1 MVQNQNTMIQ
11 KVYKHYSTNNQ
22 SFLDMHYFLK
32 AKGIKNNDFHLLI
45 IDADLARIDPRD
57 PNIGQ
62 MFKGRILRECMMN
75 YWYFIREII
84 RIPVEG
90 EVNGIKFKL
99 HRGNLALNFGFTM
112 NWNMFIELPRQQGK
126 TISICCRLL
135 WEFNFGA
142 RNSSF
147 MLINKKHED
156 AKLNLSRIKKIR
168 KLLPSYLQL
177 ADEVGVSGKKIKVAD
192 RAETLEHPINGN
204 SIVTLPSA
212 RSKVLANQLGRGCT
226 QPRQW
231 YDEFAFIP
239 HVKEVYMSAT
249 PAYKTASMNAKANR
263 NPYGIIVSTTP
274 GDLTTEEGQSA
285 FAMKEN
291 AIPFNELFYDRTFQE
306 LDDMISGN
314 DNSNFIYIR
323 YSYQQLGM
331 TEEWFREMVI
341 ELQKDW
347 STIRREVL
355 LEWSSISDKCPFT
368 KEDLNIVRGLIKE
381 PIDTIMIGPKLYQMH
396 IYERFDMRYP
406 PLIGVD
412 VSGGY
417 NKDSSAITIVDSKTT
432 RVVGC
437 LNCNYI
443 STGDLARVLE
453 ELVIRYMQ
461 NAIINVERNGG
472 FGSSVISYLLQTSVK
487 RNLYFEIKDRVLEER
502 NDGIHTVRHKQ
513 KTKVYGLDSTKN
525 TRDLLMEILKERMTY
540 HKDKF
545 ISPIIY
551 HELETL
557 EIKRSGKI
565 EHCQDGHDDQVF
577 SYLLALY
584 IWYEGKN
591 LVENWGLQ
599 KTTIKCEDNVDEPI
613 YTISNQERIEDINID
628 ETQNSIVEEQME
640 YINSDKTIS
649 YKEWETQQH
658 EKDNELLEQLLK
670 NNKLARMAYAN
681 KYNCDESTINSGQG
695 MYTIPASIFIN
706 YNAQEMEYNPN
717 VIMDPDVVFHRMT
730 GL

>member
-1 MVQNQNTMIQ
+1 MVNTQNTIVQ
-11 KVYKHYSTNNQ
+11 TVYKQYSTNNQ

-45 IDADLARIDPRD
+45 IDADLARVDPRD

-62 MFKGRILRECMMN
+62 MYKSRILRECLIN
-75 YWYFIREII
+75 YWYFIREIV
-84 RIPVEG
+84 RIPIEG
-90 EVNGIKFKL
+90 EINGIKFKL

-135 WEFNFGA
+135 WEFNFGS

-147 MLINKKHED
+147 MFINKKHED
-156 AKLNLSRIKKIR
+156 AKLNLARVKKIR

-177 ADEVGVSGKKIKVAD
+177 SNEVGVSGKKLKIAD
-192 RAETLEHPINGN
+192 RAETLDHPINGN

-212 RSKVLANQLGRGCT
+212 RSKALANQLGRGCT

-239 HVKEVYMSAT
+239 HVKDVYMSAT

-263 NPYGIIVSTTP
+263 NPYGIIISTTP
-274 GDLTTEEGQSA
+274 GDLTTEEGQTA
-285 FAMKEN
+285 FGMKEN
-291 AIPFNELFYDRTFQE
+291 AIPFNEAFYDRTQQE
-306 LDDMISGN
+306 LDEMIYGN

-323 YSYQQLGM
+323 FTYQQLGM
-331 TEEWFREMVI
+331 SEDWFREMVI

-355 LEWSSISDKCPFT
+355 LEWASISDKSPFT
-368 KEDLNIVRGLIKE
+368 KEDLNVVKGLIKE
-381 PIDTIMIGPKLYQMH
+381 PIDTIMIGPKLYQMY
-396 IYERFDMRYP
+396 IYERFDMRFP
-406 PLIGVD
+406 PLVGVD

-417 NKDSSAITIVDSKTT
+417 NKDSSAITIVDSRTT

-443 STGDLARVLE
+443 STGDLARVIQ
-453 ELVIRYMQ
+453 ELVMRYMP
-461 NAIINVERNGG
+461 NAIVNIERNGG
-472 FGSSVISYLLQTSVK
+472 FGSSVISYLLQTPIK

-502 NDGIHTVRHKQ
+502 SDGIHTVRHKQ
-513 KTKVYGLDSTKN
+513 KTKVYGLDSTDK
-525 TRDLLMEILKERMTY
+525 TRDRLMEILRERMNY

-557 EIKRSGKI
+557 ELKKNGRV
-565 EHCQDGHDDQVF
+565 EHCNDGHDDQIF

-584 IWYEGKN
+584 MWYEGKG

-599 KTTIKCEDNVDEPI
+599 KTTIKCEDSIDEPM
-613 YTISNQERIEDINID
+613 YTAANEERLPDITTEEDDIV
-628 ETQNSIVEEQME
+628 NSQME
-640 YINSDKTIS
+640 YINSDNSITYDQWEKME
-649 YKEWETQQH
+649 YQKEH
-658 EKDNELLEQLLK
+658 ELLEQLLK
-670 NNKLARMAYAN
+670 SDKLARMAYSK
-681 KYNCDESTINSGQG
+681 KYSVDQPESLGQG
-695 MYTIPASIFIN
+695 MYTIPASVFTN
-706 YNAQEMEYNPN
+706 FNADEMGYNPN
-717 VIMDPDVVFHRMT
+717 ITIMDPDAIFHRMT
-730 GL
+730 GM

>member
-1 MVQNQNTMIQ
+1 MVNTQNTIVQ
-11 KVYKHYSTNNQ
+11 TVYKQYSTNNQ

-62 MFKGRILRECMMN
+62 MYKSRILRECLIN
-75 YWYFIREII
+75 YWYFIREIV

-90 EVNGIKFKL
+90 EINGIKFKL

-135 WEFNFGA
+135 WEFNFGS

-147 MLINKKHED
+147 MFINKKHED
-156 AKLNLSRIKKIR
+156 AKLNLARVKKIR

-177 ADEVGVSGKKIKVAD
+177 ADEVGVSGKKIKVAN
-192 RAETLEHPINGN
+192 RAETLDHPINGN

-212 RSKVLANQLGRGCT
+212 RSKALANQLGRGCT

-239 HVKEVYMSAT
+239 HVKDVYMSAT

-263 NPYGIIVSTTP
+263 NPYGIIISTTP
-274 GDLTTEEGQSA
+274 GDLTTEEGQTA

-291 AIPFNELFYDRTFQE
+291 AIPFNEVFYDRTQQE
-306 LDDMISGN
+306 LDDMIYGN

-323 YSYQQLGM
+323 FTYQQLGM
-331 TEEWFREMVI
+331 SEEWFREMVI

-355 LEWSSISDKCPFT
+355 LEWASISDKSPFT
-368 KEDLNIVRGLIKE
+368 KEDLNVVKGLIKE
-381 PIDTIMIGPKLYQMH
+381 PVDTIMIGPKLYQMY
-396 IYERFDMRYP
+396 IYERFDMRFP
-406 PLIGVD
+406 PIIGVD

-417 NKDSSAITIVDSKTT
+417 NKDSSAITIIDSKTT

-443 STGDLARVLE
+443 STGDLARVIQ
-453 ELVIRYMQ
+453 ELVMRYMP
-461 NAIINVERNGG
+461 NAIVNVERNGG
-472 FGSSVISYLLQTSVK
+472 FGSSVISYLLQTPIK
-487 RNLYFEIKDRVLEER
+487 KNLYFEIKDRVLEER
-502 NDGIHTVRHKQ
+502 SDGIHTVRHKQ
-513 KTKVYGLDSTKN
+513 RTKVYGLDSTKD
-525 TRDLLMEILKERMTY
+525 TRDRLMEILRERMNY

-557 EIKRSGKI
+557 ELKKNGKI
-565 EHCQDGHDDQVF
+565 EHCQDGHDDQIF

-584 IWYEGKN
+584 VWYEGKG

-599 KTTIKCEDNVDEPI
+599 KTTIKCEDSIDEPM
-613 YTISNQERIEDINID
+613 YSAANEERLPDITEEDD
-628 ETQNSIVEEQME
+628 DIVAPQME
-640 YINSDKTIS
+640 YINSDKSIT
-649 YKEWETQQH
+649 YDQWEKMEYQ
-658 EKDNELLEQLLK
+658 KDHELLEQLLK
-670 NNKLARMAYAN
+670 SDKLARMAYCK
-681 KYNCDESTINSGQG
+681 KYNVDEPENVGQG
-695 MYTIPASIFIN
+695 MYTIPASVFTN
-706 YNAQEMEYNPN
+706 FNASEMTYNPN
-717 VIMDPDVVFHRMT
+717 VTIMDPDAIFHRMT

>member
-1 MVQNQNTMIQ
+1 MVNAQNTIVQ
-11 KVYKHYSTNNQ
+11 TVYKQYSTNNQ

-62 MFKGRILRECMMN
+62 MYKSRILRECLIN
-75 YWYFIREII
+75 YWYFIREIV
-84 RIPVEG
+84 RIPIEG
-90 EVNGIKFKL
+90 EINGIKFKL

-135 WEFNFGA
+135 WEFNFGS

-147 MLINKKHED
+147 MFINKKHED
-156 AKLNLSRIKKIR
+156 AKLNLARVKKIR

-177 ADEVGVSGKKIKVAD
+177 ADEVGVSGKRLKIAD

-212 RSKVLANQLGRGCT
+212 RSKALANQLGRGCT

-239 HVKEVYMSAT
+239 HVKDVYMSAT

-263 NPYGIIVSTTP
+263 NPYGIIISTTP
-274 GDLTTEEGQSA
+274 GDLTTEEGQTA

-291 AIPFNELFYDRTFQE
+291 AIPFNEAFYDRTQQE
-306 LDDMISGN
+306 LDDMIYGN

-323 YSYQQLGM
+323 FTYQQLGM
-331 TEEWFREMVI
+331 SEEWFREMVI

-355 LEWSSISDKCPFT
+355 LEWASISDKSPFT
-368 KEDLNIVRGLIKE
+368 KEDLNVVKGLIKE
-381 PIDTIMIGPKLYQMH
+381 PVDTIMIGPKLYQMY
-396 IYERFDMRYP
+396 IYERFDMRFP
-406 PLIGVD
+406 PIVGVD

-417 NKDSSAITIVDSKTT
+417 NKDSSAITIIDSKTT
-432 RVVGC
+432 KVVGC

-443 STGDLARVLE
+443 STGDLAKVIQ
-453 ELVIRYMQ
+453 ELVMRYMT
-461 NAIINVERNGG
+461 NAIVNVERNGG
-472 FGSSVISYLLQTSVK
+472 FGSSVISYLLQTPIK
-487 RNLYFEIKDRVLEER
+487 KNLYFEIKDRVLEER
-502 NDGIHTVRHKQ
+502 SDGIHTIRHKQ
-513 KTKVYGLDSTKN
+513 RTKVYGLDSTKD
-525 TRDLLMEILKERMTY
+525 TRDRLMEILRERMNY

-557 EIKRSGKI
+557 ELKKNGKI
-565 EHCQDGHDDQVF
+565 EHCQDGHDDQIF

-584 IWYEGKN
+584 VWYEGKG

-599 KTTIKCEDNVDEPI
+599 KTTIKCEDSIDEPI
-613 YTISNQERIEDINID
+613 YSVSNEERLPDVADEDDDIIAP
-628 ETQNSIVEEQME
+628 QME
-640 YINSDKTIS
+640 YINSDKSIT
-649 YKEWETQQH
+649 YDQWEKAEYHKEH
-658 EKDNELLEQLLK
+658 ELLEQLLK
-670 NNKLARMAYAN
+670 SDKLARMAYCR
-681 KYNCDESTINSGQG
+681 KYNIDESEKAGQG
-695 MYTIPASIFIN
+695 MYTIPASVFTN
-706 YNAQEMEYNPN
+706 FNASEMTYNPN
-717 VIMDPDVVFHRMT
+717 VTIMDPDAIFHRMT

>member
-1 MVQNQNTMIQ
+1 MVNTQNTIVQ
-11 KVYKHYSTNNQ
+11 TVYKQYSTNNQ

-62 MFKGRILRECMMN
+62 MYKSRVLRECLIN
-75 YWYFIREII
+75 YWYFIREIV
-84 RIPVEG
+84 RIPIEG
-90 EVNGIKFKL
+90 EINGIKFKL

-135 WEFNFGA
+135 WEFNFGS

-147 MLINKKHED
+147 MFINKKHED
-156 AKLNLSRIKKIR
+156 AKLNLARVKRIR
-168 KLLPSYLQL
+168 KLLPTYLQL
-177 ADEVGVSGKKIKVAD
+177 SNEVGVSGKKLKIAD
-192 RAETLEHPINGN
+192 RAETLDHPVNGN

-212 RSKVLANQLGRGCT
+212 RSKALANQLGRGCT

-239 HVKEVYMSAT
+239 HVKDVYMSAT

-263 NPYGIIVSTTP
+263 NPYGIIISTTP
-274 GDLTTEEGQSA
+274 GDLTTEEGQTA
-285 FAMKEN
+285 FGMKEN
-291 AIPFNELFYDRTFQE
+291 AIPFNEAFYDRTQQE
-306 LDDMISGN
+306 LDEMIYGN

-323 YSYQQLGM
+323 YTYQQLGM
-331 TEEWFREMVI
+331 SEDWFREMVI

-355 LEWSSISDKCPFT
+355 LEWASISDKSPFT
-368 KEDLNIVRGLIKE
+368 KEDLNVVKGLIKE
-381 PIDTIMIGPKLYQMH
+381 PIDTIMIGPKLYQMY
-396 IYERFDMRYP
+396 IYERFDMRFP
-406 PLIGVD
+406 PIVGVD

-417 NKDSSAITIVDSKTT
+417 NKDSSAITIIDSKTT

-443 STGDLARVLE
+443 STGDLARVIQ
-453 ELVIRYMQ
+453 ELVMRYMP
-461 NAIINVERNGG
+461 NAIVNVERNGG
-472 FGSSVISYLLQTSVK
+472 FGSSVISYLLQTPVK
-487 RNLYFEIKDRVLEER
+487 RNLYFEIKDRILEER
-502 NDGIHTVRHKQ
+502 SDGIHTIRHKQ
-513 KTKVYGLDSTKN
+513 KTKVYGLDSTKD
-525 TRDLLMEILKERMTY
+525 TRDRLMEILRERMNY

-557 EIKRSGKI
+557 ELKKNGKI
-565 EHCQDGHDDQVF
+565 EHCTDGHDDQIF
-577 SYLLALY
+577 SYLLSLY
-584 IWYEGKN
+584 VWYEGKG

-599 KTTIKCEDNVDEPI
+599 KTTIKCEDSIDEPM
-613 YTISNQERIEDINID
+613 YTAANEERLPDVTTEEDDIVNSQIEY
-628 ETQNSIVEEQME
+628 V
-640 YINSDKTIS
+640 NSDKSIT
-649 YKEWETQQH
+649 YDQWEKMEYQ
-658 EKDNELLEQLLK
+658 KDRDILDQLLK
-670 NNKLARMAYAN
+670 SDKLARMAYSK
-681 KYNCDESTINSGQG
+681 KYNTDDSENVGQG
-695 MYTIPASIFIN
+695 MYTIPASVFLN
-706 YNAQEMEYNPN
+706 FNADEMGYNPN
-717 VIMDPDVVFHRMT
+717 VTIMDPDAIFHRMT